1 MRKLLPALIAAGLFT
16 QIVYGQG
23 DNTRAKPTDW
33 EEVNF
38 EFNQAVMVDGFPSLL
53 RLAQL
58 LKDHPDYKVTIV
70 GNSDQVGSG
79 RANDRLS
86 LRRANAVA
94 QFLQHYGANANQ
106 ITTRGDGKRNLETNS
121 RNRNARFMNRRV
133 EITVTAPDGT
143 VIGDGSIA
151 SAIED
156 FIKYARGQLGKID
169 NILSQL
175 QDLENQVKQLQGDS
189 GQIKQDTAA
198 IRQDT
203 GAIHQDT
210 GAIHTDTQE
219 LVRRPPPLTSEQT
232 TQIAETAGR
241 NAANYALTQEAL
253 RNKKSALVGADF
265 GPEMGGGRTGSYTGD
280 IFGKVLVPFGN
291 GKTPDQSGTHAIQ
304 VDGNWDYF
312 HRRSKFDDGL
322 SDGVF
327 DAGVVDRINHFQL
340 GAFAQMDYASIYA
353 YQGGGFLGA
362 GILTADFIFHRGS
375 IGVFG
380 AKGFHESGNV
390 SETSVTG
397 VNFPA
402 LAYLKYEDQVGVHA
416 IGALG
421 GRAYLEGSIAFKKRY
436 LPGGAHA
443 PAADLKLVL
452 PASDELAF
460 FIQGDANYTF
470 QNLTSGY
477 RIVFGIQL
485 GNWLRPKDYG
495 STTGPVP
502 VSVPMPHYELLPR

>member
-53 RLAQL
+53 RLSQL

-70 GNSDQVGSG
+70 GNSDQIGSS
-79 RANDRLS
+79 RSNDRLS

-106 ITTRGDGKRNLETNS
+106 ITTRGDGKRNLEVNS
-121 RNRNARFMNRRV
+121 RNRDARFMNRRV

-156 FIKYARGQLGKID
+156 FIKYAHGQLGKID
-169 NILSQL
+169 NILTQL

-189 GQIKQDTAA
+189 GQLKQDTAA
-198 IRQDT
+198 IR
-203 GAIHQDT
+203 QDT

-253 RNKKSALVGADF
+253 RNKKYALVGVDL
-265 GPEMGGGRTGSYTGD
+265 GPEFGGGRTGTYTGD
-280 IFGKVLVPFGN
+280 IFGKVLIPFGN

-312 HRRSKFDDGL
+312 HRRSDFNDGL
-322 SDGVF
+322 SDGIFNVGLVNRF
-327 DAGVVDRINHFQL
+327 NHFQL

-362 GILTADFIFHRGS
+362 GILTADFIFKGGS
-375 IGVFG
+375 VGIFG
-380 AKGFHESGNV
+380 GKGFHESGNV

-397 VNFPA
+397 MNFPA
-402 LAYLKYEDQVGVHA
+402 LAYLKYEDQIGAHA
-416 IGALG
+416 IGAIG
-421 GRAYLEGSIAFKKRY
+421 GRAYLEGSLAYKKRY
-436 LPGGAHA
+436 VAGRAHV
-443 PAADLKLVL
+443 PSADVKLVI
-452 PASDELAF
+452 PANDELAF

-470 QNLTSGY
+470 QNLATGY
-477 RIVFGIQL
+477 RIVFGVQL

-495 STTGPVP
+495 STNAPVP
-502 VSVPMPHYELLPR
+502 VSVPMPHYELLAR